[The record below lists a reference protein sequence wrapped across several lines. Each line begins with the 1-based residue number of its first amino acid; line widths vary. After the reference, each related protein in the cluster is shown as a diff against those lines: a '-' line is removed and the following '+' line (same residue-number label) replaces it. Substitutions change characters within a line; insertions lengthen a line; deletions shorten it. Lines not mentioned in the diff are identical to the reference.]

1 MWWVKQMIKYRVIN
15 ILWRMESE
23 NSVKPNYFL
32 SFFFGGLG
40 TGGWT
45 WGLTLTRQVLY
56 HLSHSTSS
64 VYFGSFWDRALF
76 YYWVS
81 NPPICNS
88 LNIWDTMPCQL
99 IQPLE
104 NTLFGIEIMKYKLT
118 GIILM
123 YFWFYVI
130 FIYSSIY
137 INLNFINF

>member
-1 MWWVKQMIKYRVIN
+1 
-15 ILWRMESE
+15 
-23 NSVKPNYFL
+23 
-32 SFFFGGLG
+32 
-40 TGGWT
+40 
-45 WGLTLTRQVLY
+45 
-56 HLSHSTSS
+56 
-64 VYFGSFWDRALF
+64 
-76 YYWVS
+76 
-81 NPPICNS
+81 
-88 LNIWDTMPCQL
+88 MPCQL